1 MPELPPVMPLNP
13 FRTWEAAF
21 RYGHREVSDL
31 VDDDEIIE
39 IRGGISY
46 YYRRHNLKFQMDG
59 GRVELGRPNLG
70 PRKDN
75 DVRIQA
81 QFIF

>member
-1 MPELPPVMPLNP
+1 MMLTS

-46 YYRRHNLKFQMDG
+46 YYRRHALKFQADFG
-59 GRVELGRPNLG
+59 QVEDRRG
-70 PRKDN
+70 PSTATRKDQEL
-75 DVRIQA
+75 RLQA